1 MWDRKNY
8 CSLTKLTAD
17 NLLVIGW
24 TDLFLVQRGNL
35 IAIHKISNETVC
47 KIKLQLTVQ
56 RLPLTFTSIA
66 NDFFPRLPSA
76 WSFLMIGDCNERK
89 GRKVQGLHF
98 VEAFF
103 FFFSPKR
110 NGCSTRSFE
119 TLTALYWFVKALWP
133 TLLEHW
139 SAPINGSV
147 STD

>member
-103 FFFSPKR
+103 FFPPKEMAVAQ
-110 NGCSTRSFE
+110 GHLKHWLLCIGI
-119 TLTALYWFVKALWP
+119 VKALWP